1 MADGKSAG
9 EESLSDANRKILKNL
24 QDRNIL
30 LKEARK
36 DELEI
41 SPGAAVVL
49 QTKDAVM
56 PTSENE
62 IEPSTG
68 ATIDSQ
74 GKDTTEPIGEN
85 EGEHSND
92 SVAPSQSNTATE
104 SVEKP
109 TITGLSSIK
118 SVEVLEAVEYR
129 LAITD
134 LFVEKAQYHLED
146 RAKTYRRLGYGLYIF
161 AILLFTCGALTAC
174 YRMFNPGPKVGT
186 EGRQQ
191 TSSPQAPVA
200 ASVPPVMV
208 VLTQSAVAGS
218 WVASQ
223 VPLTVSVPATAA
235 HTTQST
241 TGAATPQSSGH
252 NTWIDLLHGF
262 IVSFTAYGF
271 IVLTAVVLT
280 RGARACLDQRERL
293 LAKRHS
299 LRQGRLYLH
308 LSGGRVSIDDLER
321 AFNWNHE
328 QHNAFTNMPTDAKAP
343 WGNVIEEIIKIV
355 PELVKTGVSAA
366 EKKNAPA
373 SKA

>member
-1 MADGKSAG
+1 MAEDKSSG
-9 EESLSDANRKILKNL
+9 EESLSDANRKILKSL

-49 QTKDAVM
+49 QIKDAVI
-56 PTSENE
+56 PPSENE

-68 ATIDSQ
+68 ANIDSQ
-74 GKDTTEPIGEN
+74 DKNITEPVEKN
-85 EGEHSND
+85 DGEHSND
-92 SVAPSQSNTATE
+92 SIAVSQSNAATE
-104 SVEKP
+104 SAQKP
-109 TITGLSSIK
+109 VTTTGLSSIK

-146 RAKTYRRLGYGLYIF
+146 RAKTYRRLGYGLYIL
-161 AILLFTCGALTAC
+161 AILLFTCGAAIAC
-174 YRMFNPGPKVGT
+174 YRMFNSGPKVDT

-191 TSSPQAPVA
+191 TSLPQVPVA

-235 HTTQST
+235 QST
-241 TGAATPQSSGH
+241 TKAATPQGSAH
-252 NTWIDLLHGF
+252 NTWVDFLHGF

-366 EKKNAPA
+366 EKKNAPTG
-373 SKA
+373 K